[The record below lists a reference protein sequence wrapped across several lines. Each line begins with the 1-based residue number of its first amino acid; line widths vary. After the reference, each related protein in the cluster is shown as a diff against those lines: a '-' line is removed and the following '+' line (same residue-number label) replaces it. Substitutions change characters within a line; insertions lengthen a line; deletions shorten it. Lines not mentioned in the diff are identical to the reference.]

1 MAFHEK
7 ILGIRASI
15 SDVEHGLCIDRCL
28 GENGYVHIKKK
39 KPGGIFFKVLEI
51 LGPIFRWRLQASLH
65 GHVQL

>member
-39 KPGGIFFKVLEI
+39 KAWWYIF
-51 LGPIFRWRLQASLH
+51 QSA
-65 GHVQL
+65 